1 MSPLQEP
8 YTAPK
13 NPGRGLPPQW
23 RHARW
28 EGRVRRL
35 VRVKFLPPAF
45 PRNSCS
51 GNAPVTVFYRKLT
64 LMNASVVVEQNPEA
78 YIHSYITYPDKRRMN
93 WYYTEML
100 IYVPWCLA
108 CPFAPS
114 LPPDPPPVE
123 STMEFKTTLPSP
135 LPVLVFV
142 VLLLVFGGIRVPGEP
157 LFVERD
163 DHLRTLDVGL
173 LCRHQ
178 VGFIW
183 IFPAQGQKKLKFR
196 QFPHKRQT
204 FWLCCVNKP
213 FHEEHEFSR
222 GICGTDDPLWN
233 QPPSK
238 PPQLLWLRVRQ
249 HQNMHI
255 LFSFV
260 QPGSIKSANRLWLHS
275 KLYNNCRIPNV
286 LYGQKETCL

>member
-1 MSPLQEP
+1 
-8 YTAPK
+8 
-13 NPGRGLPPQW
+13 
-23 RHARW
+23 
-28 EGRVRRL
+28 
-35 VRVKFLPPAF
+35 
-45 PRNSCS
+45 
-51 GNAPVTVFYRKLT
+51 
-64 LMNASVVVEQNPEA
+64 
-78 YIHSYITYPDKRRMN
+78 MN

-114 LPPDPPPVE
+114 ITPRPPPVE
-123 STMEFKTTLPSP
+123 SKMEFKTTLPSP

-183 IFPAQGQKKLKFR
+183 IFPAQSQKNSNSGNFHIR
-196 QFPHKRQT
+196 DRF
-204 FWLCCVNKP
+204 CCVNKP

-222 GICGTDDPLWN
+222 GICGPDDPLWN

-238 PPQLLWLRVRQ
+238 PPQLLWLRVRK
-249 HQNMHI
+249 HQNMHK

-260 QPGSIKSANRLWLHS
+260 QPGLIKSANCLSLAAL

-286 LYGQKETCL
+286 LCGQKETCL